1 MADRREML
9 EAALEEVLEP
19 VEDEGK
25 PSSCGD
31 STSAIAAS
39 NISLRSAMSAP

>member
-19 VEDEGK
+19 DEGK
-25 PSSCGD
+25 PVEDGYEEVQTFTPSVSG
-31 STSAIAAS
+31 
-39 NISLRSAMSAP
+39 LRRGQAKR